1 MVIKF
6 LTLANRVMCMY
17 GIRPYFELG
26 PKVFEFFLKNAKI
39 GMACLEI

>member
-1 MVIKF
+1 
-6 LTLANRVMCMY
+6 MY